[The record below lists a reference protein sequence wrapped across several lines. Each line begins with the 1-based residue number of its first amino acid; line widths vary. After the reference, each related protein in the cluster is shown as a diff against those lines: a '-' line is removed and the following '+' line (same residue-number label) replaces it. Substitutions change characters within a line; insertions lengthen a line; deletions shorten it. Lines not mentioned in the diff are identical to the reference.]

1 MLFLPYSSLSRLTCR
16 IHSSHHERI
25 STPTNV
31 RPTHYD
37 LTIQTDLEERH
48 FKGFETIDL
57 DVLEDTSSITF
68 NSSSLVLHE
77 DGLTITSDA
86 LKTEHTQTVK
96 LADVDTAKERASVK
110 LSTPLPKG
118 SKAKLRIGF
127 EAKLTGSMK
136 GYYYSSAPHEGK
148 PRNYTLTQFEPTAA
162 RNAFPCWDE
171 PALKATYS
179 ITMIS
184 REDTVSLSNMPVV
197 SEKPFVEADI
207 SESDKGSVG
216 KLVKMKMKTK
226 VEGTTLNKKG
236 WKITTFEKTPVMSS
250 YLVAFAN
257 GHFEYLES
265 SYTSPLSGKTRPL
278 RIYATKDIIHQT
290 QFALDVKAK
299 VIPLYEKMFDIEY
312 PLPKLDTLVAH
323 DFDAGAMENWGL
335 ITGRTS
341 AFLFDEKTSDLLSK
355 KRVAT
360 TQTHECA
367 HMWFGDIVTM
377 NWWTSLWLK
386 EGFATIVGEV
396 ISIDQIF
403 PEWRAHSEFTTD
415 DLERALKLDAK
426 RSSHP
431 IDVDCPDAN
440 QINQIFDSLSYS
452 KAASVLRMLSEYVGQ
467 ETFLKG
473 VSIYLK
479 NHLYGNSDPQDL
491 WDGISQAAGVDVG
504 RLINDWLIKIGFPIL
519 TVTETSDGIHIRQD
533 RFLSTGDVNDEENQ
547 TIWQVPLALLST
559 SSEGK
564 TSTNHAAVLS
574 QREGDFKLDVS
585 KPWKLNAGRRL
596 SKLGEEAARPGS
608 VFGLEDRVGFVSD
621 AMVLARAGYG
631 KTSAGLDLI
640 SHLRG
645 ETEHLVWKTIGSE
658 LSAIAGVWWE
668 QPKEVTDA
676 LKAFR
681 RYLFVPL
688 AGKLGYE
695 YKDTESPD
703 VHELRTLAITQ
714 SAISQDESV
723 IRELRARFD
732 HFRATG
738 DESRIPA
745 NLQRIIYRIAVQHG
759 GREEYESVK
768 KIVENPNSPTSK
780 LAAMTA
786 MTHAQD
792 KELIEETLAYIETS
806 VKDQD
811 VRSYFSGLASNHTAR
826 RRAAEFFKQNYEK
839 LAKRFEGNFSFLYL
853 VQYALDSF
861 STEKDAQEVE
871 EFFKDKDVSRFSM
884 AYAQTLETIR
894 ANSKWLE
901 RSRDDVAH
909 WLSKWQKQTHS

>member
-1 MLFLPYSSLSRLTCR
+1 MSEYRL
-16 IHSSHHERI
+16 
-25 STPTNV
+25 PTNV

-37 LTIQTDLEERH
+37 LTVQTDLEALT
-48 FKGFETIDL
+48 FKGFATVDL
-57 DVLEDTSSITF
+57 DVQEETSTITF
-68 NSSSLVLHE
+68 NSLNLDLHE
-77 DGLTITSDA
+77 NSLTITSDA
-86 LKTEHTQTVK
+86 LKTEHTQAVKIAGVDTVK
-96 LADVDTAKERASVK
+96 ERVSVQ

-118 SKAKLRIGF
+118 SKAKLRIGY

-136 GYYYSSAPHEGK
+136 GYYCSSAPHEGK
-148 PRNYTLTQFEPTAA
+148 PRRFEPTSA
-162 RNAFPCWDE
+162 RSAFPCWDE

-184 REDTVSLSNMPVV
+184 REDTVSLSNMPVLR
-197 SEKPFVEADI
+197 EKPFVDADI
-207 SESDKGSVG
+207 SESDKGGVG
-216 KLVKMKMKTK
+216 KLMKMKMKTK

-236 WKITTFEKTPVMSS
+236 WKITTFEKTPIMSS
-250 YLVAFAN
+250 YLVALAN

-278 RIYATKDIIHQT
+278 RIYDNVATKDVIHQT

-299 VIPLYEKMFDIEY
+299 VIPIYEKMFDIEY

-323 DFDAGAMENWGL
+323 DFDMGAMENWGL

-341 AFLFDEKTSDLLSK
+341 AFLYDEKTSDLTAK

-415 DLERALKLDAK
+415 DLESALKLDAK

-431 IDVDCPDAN
+431 VDVDCPDAK
-440 QINQIFDSLSYS
+440 QINQIFDALSYS

-491 WDGISQAAGVDVG
+491 WNGITQAAGVDVG
-504 RLINDWLIKIGFPIL
+504 KLINDWLLKIGFPVL
-519 TVTETSDGIHIRQD
+519 TVTETADGIHIRQD
-533 RFLSTGDVNDEENQ
+533 RFLSTGDVTDEENQ

-559 SSEGK
+559 NLDGK
-564 TSTNHAAVLS
+564 TSTDRTAVLS
-574 QREGDFKLDVS
+574 KREEDIKLDTG
-585 KPWKLNAGRRL
+585 KPWKLNAGRVSVFRTAYTPERL

-608 VFGLEDRVGFVSD
+608 VFGLEDRVGLVSD

-631 KTSAGLDLI
+631 KTSGGLGLI
-640 SHLRG
+640 SHLRA
-645 ETEHLVWKTIGSE
+645 ETDYLVWKVIGSE

-668 QPKEVTDA
+668 QPKEVLDN

-688 AGKLGYE
+688 VEKLGYE

-714 SAISQDESV
+714 SAISQDETV
-723 IRELRARFD
+723 VRELRARFD
-732 HFRATG
+732 HFRNTG
-738 DESRIPA
+738 DESKIPA
-745 NLQRIIYRIAVQHG
+745 DLLRIVYRIAVHYG
-759 GREEYESVK
+759 GEQEYEAVK
-768 KIVENPNSPTSK
+768 KIVETPNSPTSK
-780 LAAMTA
+780 IAA
-786 MTHAQD
+786 
-792 KELIEETLAYIETS
+792 
-806 VKDQD
+806 
-811 VRSYFSGLASNHTAR
+811 
-826 RRAAEFFKQNYEK
+826 
-839 LAKRFEGNFSFLYL
+839 
-853 VQYALDSF
+853 
-861 STEKDAQEVE
+861 
-871 EFFKDKDVSRFSM
+871 
-884 AYAQTLETIR
+884 
-894 ANSKWLE
+894 
-901 RSRDDVAH
+901 
-909 WLSKWQKQTHS
+909 